1 MVQTAVQAD
10 EPSTEASPFGAQFDM
25 PPAKTAKKVRKPKAN
40 GEPVLDLATLEEKLA
55 ISFDVQLPDPED
67 TEISAYDFQQQ
78 IELAWQVCD
87 RLDLQTDVW
96 RGKILRA
103 VRDRERTS
111 EPGKGLGFLNWLK
124 DREMSKS
131 TAYGLIDLAECADRM
146 IDDGYLEPEDVNK
159 FTKRAFMETARSS
172 TEVQQV
178 IADSAKQGKR
188 ITRREVKQL
197 SDEWVAMTSD
207 LIPEELR
214 VKATDQSI
222 PPRYIA
228 PLVKQMER
236 LPEVHQDTIRE
247 AMAENPDLG
256 TLKQVTAEARY
267 LARYLEGANQVQALN
282 DSNVDLELALEEAL
296 RLGVL
301 NTTAELV
308 NQSSILEGA
317 IAKLYG
323 SWRKM
328 NQLSERLYIDTGAST
343 PHLRGL
349 LGRLDQLCGE
359 TVEITIGDPNGEGFS
374 RTIKLTIEESGETNS
389 NQLDAAEITVS
400 GNTTVSSSVNTNAN
414 VNISADTPVEPEDD
428 LEEDD
433 LGDW

>member
-1 MVQTAVQAD
+1 MVQTAAQAD
-10 EPSTEASPFGAQFDM
+10 TPSTKASQFEAQFDM
-25 PPAKTAKKVRKPKAN
+25 VPAKATKKARKSKAN
-40 GEPVLDLATLEEKLA
+40 GEPVLDLAALEEKLA

-131 TAYGLIDLAECADRM
+131 TAYSLIDLAECADRM
-146 IDDGYLEPEDVNK
+146 IDEGYLEAEDVNK
-159 FTKRAFMETARSS
+159 FTKRAFMETAKSS
-172 TEVQQV
+172 SEVQQV

-214 VKATDQSI
+214 VKAADQSI

-247 AMAENPDLG
+247 AVAENPDLG

-301 NTTAELV
+301 NTAAELV
-308 NQSSILEGA
+308 NQSGILEGT

-328 NQLSERLYIDTGAST
+328 NQLSERLYVDTGAST

-374 RTIKLTIEESGETNS
+374 RTIRLTIEESDEMNS
-389 NQLDAAEITVS
+389 NQLDATEIS
-400 GNTTVSSSVNTNAN
+400 
-414 VNISADTPVEPEDD
+414 ISATTSVSVDTSLSTNINIDPDD
-428 LEEDD
+428 DD
-433 LGDW
+433 LGEW

>member
-1 MVQTAVQAD
+1 MVQTAAQAD
-10 EPSTEASPFGAQFDM
+10 TPSTKASQFEAQFDM
-25 PPAKTAKKVRKPKAN
+25 VPAKATKKARKSKAN
-40 GEPVLDLATLEEKLA
+40 GEPVLDLAALEEKLA

-131 TAYGLIDLAECADRM
+131 TAYSLIDLAECADRM
-146 IDDGYLEPEDVNK
+146 IDDGYLEAEDVNK
-159 FTKRAFMETARSS
+159 FTKRAFMETAKSS
-172 TEVQQV
+172 SEVQQV

-214 VKATDQSI
+214 VKAADQSI

-247 AMAENPDLG
+247 AVAENPDLG

-301 NTTAELV
+301 NTAAELV
-308 NQSSILEGA
+308 NQSGILEGA

-328 NQLSERLYIDTGAST
+328 NQLSERLYVDTGAST

-374 RTIKLTIEESGETNS
+374 RTIRLTIEESDEMNS
-389 NQLDAAEITVS
+389 NQLDATEIS
-400 GNTTVSSSVNTNAN
+400 
-414 VNISADTPVEPEDD
+414 ISATTSVSVDTNLSTNINIDPEDD
-428 LEEDD
+428 D
-433 LGDW
+433 LGEW

>member
-1 MVQTAVQAD
+1 MVQTTVQAD
-10 EPSTEASPFGAQFDM
+10 EPSIVPSTDGSQDGSQFEAQFDI
-25 PPAKTAKKVRKPKAN
+25 PHVKATKKVRKPKTN

-67 TEISAYDFQQQ
+67 TEISAYDFQKQ

-103 VRDRERTS
+103 VRDRERIS
-111 EPGKGLGFLNWLK
+111 ESGNGLGFLNWLK
-124 DREMSKS
+124 DREISRS
-131 TAYGLIDLAECADRM
+131 TAYNLIDLAECADRM
-146 IDDGYLEPEDVNK
+146 IDEGYLEAEDVNK
-159 FTKRAFMETARSS
+159 FTKRAFMETAKSS

-214 VKATDQSI
+214 VKAADQTI

-236 LPEVHQDTIRE
+236 LPVVHQDTIRE
-247 AMAENPDLG
+247 AVAENPDLG

-282 DSNVDLELALEEAL
+282 NSNVDLELALEEAL

-308 NQSSILEGA
+308 NQSGILEGT

-328 NQLSERLYIDTGAST
+328 NQLSERLYVDTGAST

-374 RTIKLTIEESGETNS
+374 RTIRLTIEESGEMNS
-389 NQLDAAEITVS
+389 SQLDATEIS
-400 GNTTVSSSVNTNAN
+400 ISENTNVSAN
-414 VNISADTPVEPEDD
+414 INVSEDTIVDPEDD
-428 LEEDD
+428 D
-433 LGDW
+433 LGEW

>member
-1 MVQTAVQAD
+1 MVQTAAQAD
-10 EPSTEASPFGAQFDM
+10 TPSTKASQFEAQFDM
-25 PPAKTAKKVRKPKAN
+25 APVKATKKVRQPKAN
-40 GEPVLDLATLEEKLA
+40 GEPVLDLAALEEKLA

-67 TEISAYDFQQQ
+67 TEISAYDFQHH
-78 IELAWQVCD
+78 IEMAWQVCD

-131 TAYGLIDLAECADRM
+131 TAYSLIDLAECADRM
-146 IDDGYLEPEDVNK
+146 IDDGYLEAEDVNK
-159 FTKRAFMETARSS
+159 FTKRAFMETAKSS
-172 TEVQQV
+172 SEVQQV

-214 VKATDQSI
+214 VKAADQSI

-247 AMAENPDLG
+247 AVAENPDLG

-301 NTTAELV
+301 NTAAELV
-308 NQSSILEGA
+308 NQSGILEGA

-328 NQLSERLYIDTGAST
+328 NQLSERLYVDTGAST

-374 RTIKLTIEESGETNS
+374 RTIRLTIEESGEMNS
-389 NQLDAAEITVS
+389 NQLDASEITVNAS
-400 GNTTVSSSVNTNAN
+400 INTHTNTHTNTSD
-414 VNISADTPVEPEDD
+414 NILVDPED
-428 LEEDD
+428 ED
-433 LGDW
+433 LGEW

>member
-1 MVQTAVQAD
+1 MVQAAAQAD
-10 EPSTEASPFGAQFDM
+10 TPPTKASQFEAQFDIAPVK
-25 PPAKTAKKVRKPKAN
+25 PPKKARKPKAN

-124 DREMSKS
+124 DREISRS
-131 TAYGLIDLAECADRM
+131 TAYSLIDLAECADRM
-146 IDDGYLEPEDVNK
+146 IDDGYLEAEDVNK
-159 FTKRAFMETARSS
+159 FTKRAFMETAKSS

-214 VKATDQSI
+214 VKAADQSI

-236 LPEVHQDTIRE
+236 LPEIHQDTIRE
-247 AMAENPDLG
+247 AVAENPDLG

-301 NTTAELV
+301 NTAAELV
-308 NQSSILEGA
+308 NQSGILEGA

-328 NQLSERLYIDTGAST
+328 NQLSERLYVDTGAST

-374 RTIKLTIEESGETNS
+374 RTIKLTIEESGEMNS
-389 NQLDAAEITVS
+389 NQLDATEISISATMS
-400 GNTTVSSSVNTNAN
+400 A
-414 VNISADTPVEPEDD
+414 SADTNLSTNINLD
-428 LEEDD
+428 LEDDD
-433 LGDW
+433 LGEW

>member
-1 MVQTAVQAD
+1 MVQTAAQAD
-10 EPSTEASPFGAQFDM
+10 TPSTKASQFEAQFDM
-25 PPAKTAKKVRKPKAN
+25 VPAKATKKARKSKAN
-40 GEPVLDLATLEEKLA
+40 GEPVLDLAALEEKLA

-131 TAYGLIDLAECADRM
+131 TAYSLIDLAECADRM
-146 IDDGYLEPEDVNK
+146 IDDGYLEAEDVNK
-159 FTKRAFMETARSS
+159 FTKRAFMETAKSS
-172 TEVQQV
+172 SEVQQV

-214 VKATDQSI
+214 VKAADQSI

-247 AMAENPDLG
+247 AVAENPDLG

-301 NTTAELV
+301 NTAAELV
-308 NQSSILEGA
+308 NQSGILEGT

-328 NQLSERLYIDTGAST
+328 NQLSERLYVDTGAST

-374 RTIKLTIEESGETNS
+374 RTIRLTIEESDEMNS
-389 NQLDAAEITVS
+389 NQLDATEIS
-400 GNTTVSSSVNTNAN
+400 
-414 VNISADTPVEPEDD
+414 ISATTSVSVDTNLSTNINIDPEDD
-428 LEEDD
+428 D
-433 LGDW
+433 LGEW

>member
-1 MVQTAVQAD
+1 MVQTDTVQAD
-10 EPSTEASPFGAQFDM
+10 ESSTETSQEVSQFDM
-25 PPAKTAKKVRKPKAN
+25 PVNTAKKVREPNTN
-40 GEPVLDLATLEEKLA
+40 GEPVPDLATLEEKLA

-67 TEISAYDFQQQ
+67 PEISAYDFQQQ

-96 RGKILRA
+96 RGKVLRA
-103 VRDRERTS
+103 VRDRERSS
-111 EPGKGLGFLNWLK
+111 EPGQGLGFLNWLK
-124 DREMSKS
+124 DREISKS
-131 TAYGLIDLAECADRM
+131 LAYGLIDLADCADRM
-146 IDDGYLEPEDVNK
+146 IEEGYIDAEDVNK
-159 FTKRAFMETARSS
+159 FSKSAFMETAKAA

-178 IADSAKQGKR
+178 IADSIKQGKR

-214 VKATDQSI
+214 VKAADQTI

-228 PLVKQMER
+228 PLVKQMQR

-247 AMAENPDLG
+247 AVAENPDL
-256 TLKQVTAEARY
+256 TTVKQVTAEARY
-267 LARYLEGANQVQALN
+267 LARYLEGANQVQVFN
-282 DSNVDLELALEEAL
+282 DSDVDLELALEEAL

-308 NQSSILEGA
+308 NQSGILEGT

-328 NQLSERLYIDTGAST
+328 NQLSERLYVDTGAST

-359 TVEITIGDPNGEGFS
+359 TVEITIGDPKSEGFS
-374 RTIKLTIEESGETNS
+374 RTIKLTIQESSEMNS
-389 NQLDAAEITVS
+389 NQLDASVITV
-400 GNTTVSSSVNTNAN
+400 NTSTSSSDTTIVN
-414 VNISADTPVEPEDD
+414 PEDED
-428 LEEDD
+428 LDE
-433 LGDW
+433 W

>member
-1 MVQTAVQAD
+1 MVQTAAQAD
-10 EPSTEASPFGAQFDM
+10 TPSTKAAQFEAQFDM
-25 PPAKTAKKVRKPKAN
+25 PPVKATKKVRQPNAN
-40 GEPVLDLATLEEKLA
+40 GEPVLDLAALEEKLA

-103 VRDRERTS
+103 VRDRERIS

-124 DREMSKS
+124 DREISRS
-131 TAYGLIDLAECADRM
+131 TAYSLIDLAECADRM
-146 IDDGYLEPEDVNK
+146 IDEGYLEAEDVNK
-159 FTKRAFMETARSS
+159 FTKRAFMETAKSS

-214 VKATDQSI
+214 VKAADQSI

-247 AMAENPDLG
+247 AVADSPDLG

-301 NTTAELV
+301 NTAAELV
-308 NQSSILEGA
+308 NQSGILEGA

-328 NQLSERLYIDTGAST
+328 NQLSERLYVDTGAST

-359 TVEITIGDPNGEGFS
+359 TVEITIGDSNGEGFS
-374 RTIKLTIEESGETNS
+374 RTIRLTIEESGEMNS
-389 NQLDAAEITVS
+389 NQLDATEIS
-400 GNTTVSSSVNTNAN
+400 IGATTSISIDMNA
-414 VNISADTPVEPEDD
+414 SADTFVEIED
-428 LEEDD
+428 ED
-433 LGDW
+433 LGEW